1 MKTASPKRRL
11 GSRQRIVLRSS
22 ITFILALAMFLAL
35 ERNTSL
41 GTVGLEAIGFTMV
54 IGVFDRF
61 VFDRD
66 ESPEDDGETTQE

>member
-1 MKTASPKRRL
+1 MKTASPQRRL
-11 GSRQRIVLRSS
+11 GSLQRIVLRSS

-41 GTVGLEAIGFTMV
+41 GTIVLEALGFTMV

-66 ESPEDDGETTQE
+66 ESPEDGGETTQE

>member
-1 MKTASPKRRL
+1 MKTASPHRRL
-11 GSRQRIVLRSS
+11 GPRQRIVLRSS

-41 GTVGLEAIGFTMV
+41 GTVVLEAIGFTIV
-54 IGVFDRF
+54 IAAFDRF

-66 ESPEDDGETTQE
+66 EDASEAGEE